1 MATQKKQP
9 RPGRTLTIFF
19 VLILA
24 MYVLM
29 AATRT
34 WTPRLGLDLK
44 GGTSVTLTASSTND
58 KSVTPTSLEQA
69 RVIIQQRVNSLG
81 VGESSVKTMGD
92 RNIVVSAPNVDSEK
106 LVDMVGQ
113 TAQLGFRM
121 VNTYDRAPDAGASPS
136 PSASPSAGPN
146 GIKATTL
153 PEAAPSSSAS
163 ASSGPSASAKDK
175 KAEPSVATAQKWQ
188 PSEADQE
195 AFTKFKCGDPIT
207 DEPGKPLITCDREKQ
222 LKYMLSPVA
231 FPGTVVTDANQQQL
245 SNGMGYGVGLK
256 FDSKG
261 AKDFADATTYLCSQQ
276 DPRNQF
282 AIVLDGKVISAPRL
296 NGSKGGQC
304 PITAGEAQIT
314 GNFTM
319 ESADDLANVLK
330 YGALPL
336 SFDVSS
342 VDTVSPTLGGEQL
355 NAGLIAGIIGLVLVA
370 AYALIY
376 YRGLGA
382 VTIGSLL
389 VAGLGTYAAMVLL
402 GPAVGFTL
410 SLAGI
415 AGAIVAIGISADS
428 FIVYFERIRDEIRDG
443 GTLRRSLET
452 GWQKARGTI
461 LMADGVSLLSAI
473 VLFLL
478 SVDQVKGFA
487 FTLGLT
493 TLMDLFICFFFT
505 HPLIILLGRT
515 KFWGEGRRGSG
526 LEAAHMGV
534 TQDALLGRR
543 RRRTAR
549 SRRTAYASAT
559 NTSEEA

>member
-1 MATQKKQP
+1 
-9 RPGRTLTIFF
+9 
-19 VLILA
+19 

-163 ASSGPSASAKDK
+163 ASSDPSASAKDE

-296 NGSKGGQC
+296 NGSKAGC

-342 VDTVSPTLGGEQL
+342 VDTVSPT
-355 NAGLIAGIIGLVLVA
+355 
-370 AYALIY
+370 
-376 YRGLGA
+376 
-382 VTIGSLL
+382 
-389 VAGLGTYAAMVLL
+389 
-402 GPAVGFTL
+402 
-410 SLAGI
+410 
-415 AGAIVAIGISADS
+415 
-428 FIVYFERIRDEIRDG
+428 
-443 GTLRRSLET
+443 
-452 GWQKARGTI
+452 
-461 LMADGVSLLSAI
+461 
-473 VLFLL
+473 
-478 SVDQVKGFA
+478 
-487 FTLGLT
+487 
-493 TLMDLFICFFFT
+493 
-505 HPLIILLGRT
+505 
-515 KFWGEGRRGSG
+515 
-526 LEAAHMGV
+526 
-534 TQDALLGRR
+534 
-543 RRRTAR
+543 
-549 SRRTAYASAT
+549 
-559 NTSEEA
+559 